1 MQTGRS
7 KNCSQ
12 RLPIVVLLML
22 VIASAVA
29 QDNDSSS
36 SCGLWLGPS
45 HIKER
50 EKHGYG
56 LGMYTGR
63 MIRKGEVLPSEIFIP
78 VFDFD
83 YDEDDHPPL
92 REYFWDG
99 ESFKQITLEAL
110 EGMLFYSPGLA
121 AIAPC
126 TTSNYNLERN
136 NVLEFDNA
144 GIHRSRDPTIGTF
157 TYFTAPLFRAV
168 RDIQPGEEL
177 TVECTDDQFDGSSEL
192 WTYDPKQ
199 HFCLDDKLVQ
209 RSQSNIPG
217 VARGV
222 FAKTAL
228 SKNSLLLSS
237 PAVPLLRDTLNI
249 KTIEPVGIQLL
260 MNYCFGHPD
269 SDLLWL
275 PYGPFINSINH
286 SSKNPNVKVQWHAD
300 PLVSNKDLERRKQ
313 YHHPEL
319 LEYSTDRVA
328 KTHGKGL
335 MMDLVALRDIQPG
348 EELYL
353 DYGPSWEDAWNYH
366 SSRYRSLVPKMKDVH
381 HYIPAPAYNA
391 LHAKDP
397 VRTITEQHKN
407 PYPFNVLTAC
417 RFEKDWIE
425 DENAEDYD
433 MIQYHSWHSQE
444 KHFVCLLPC
453 LILER
458 LQDEE
463 DPSMHRYTA
472 KLVDQHH
479 DNLNIEYECNVFRR
493 FEYIYTDIPREGIE
507 FIETTYHSDAL
518 LPIAFRQPIQV
529 PDGMYPDQ
537 WVRQRVRRR
546 VSANPT
552 PPPEEDGN
560 IFKRK
565 DIEIK
570 YNMEDILRKKE
581 ESART
586 DL

>member
-1 MQTGRS
+1 
-7 KNCSQ
+7 
-12 RLPIVVLLML
+12 ML
-22 VIASAVA
+22 VVAMAWTASTAA
-29 QDNDSSS
+29 AKDKDDNDS
-36 SCGLWLGPS
+36 SCGLWMGPS

-50 EKHGYG
+50 EKHGFG
-56 LGMYTGR
+56 LGIYTGR
-63 MIRKGEVLPSEIFIP
+63 AIARGELVPSEIFIP

-83 YDEDDHPPL
+83 YDEEDHPPL

-99 ESFKQITLEAL
+99 EGFKQVTLEAL

-126 TTSNYNLERN
+126 TSNNYNLERN
-136 NVLEFDNA
+136 NELEFDNA
-144 GIHRSRDPTIGTF
+144 GVHRSKDPTMGSF
-157 TYFTAPLFRAV
+157 TYFTSPLFRAV

-177 TVECTDDQFDGSSEL
+177 TVECTDDRFDGASEL
-192 WTYDPKQ
+192 YSYDPKQ
-199 HFCLDDKLVQ
+199 HFCLDDKLEQ
-209 RSQSNIPG
+209 RTRSNIPG
-217 VARGV
+217 VPRGV
-222 FAKTAL
+222 FAKKAL

-237 PAVPLLRDTLNI
+237 PAVPLLRDTLII
-249 KTIEPVGIQLL
+249 KSIDPKENQLL

-300 PLVSNKDLERRKQ
+300 PLVLNKDLERRKQ

-335 MMDLVALRDIQPG
+335 MIDVIALRDIQPG
-348 EELYL
+348 EELYM
-353 DYGPSWEDAWNYH
+353 DYGPAWEDAWNYH
-366 SSRYRSLVPKMKDVH
+366 SSRYPSLVPKMKDVH
-381 HYIPAPAYNA
+381 HYVAAPAFNA
-391 LHAKDP
+391 LHEDDP
-397 VRTITEQHKN
+397 IRTITEQHKD

-425 DENAEDYD
+425 DDSEEDYD
-433 MIQYHSWHSQE
+433 MVQYHSWFSQE
-444 KHFVCLLPC
+444 NHFVCLLPC

-458 LQDEE
+458 LEDER
-463 DPSMHRYTA
+463 DPSRHRYTA

-479 DNLNIEYECNVFRR
+479 DNANIEYECNIFRR

-507 FIETTYHSDAL
+507 FIETAYHSDAL
-518 LPIAFRQPIQV
+518 LPISFRHPIQV

-537 WVRQRVRRR
+537 WLRQRVRRR
-546 VSANPT
+546 VSSIPT
-552 PPPEEDGN
+552 PPPEEDDKQ
-560 IFKRK
+560 FKRK
-565 DIEIK
+565 EVEIK
-570 YNMEDILRKKE
+570 YNMEDMQRKKE